1 MRQGADPADTGSWR
15 RRHRK
20 YGLDEGAGRRASTG
34 KLQRSKGGLVMLTR
48 TLALDLAPFRIR
60 VNAVAPGVIRTPLI
74 AHILDAQ
81 PGTHFGAIPWGRVGL
96 PEEVASCIVFL
107 ASDDASYVTGEI
119 FVVDG
124 GQLAINGQVPD
135 DYRDAIAARLS
146 AEEVVDHGE
155 NTEPGDVA
163 PSSETSG
170 GASPPRPNHPRLR
183 SGRHDRRPHKAGVK
197 ANAGQERGLIW

>member
-1 MRQGADPADTGSWR
+1 
-15 RRHRK
+15 
-20 YGLDEGAGRRASTG
+20 
-34 KLQRSKGGLVMLTR
+34 MLTR
-48 TLALDLAPFRIR
+48 TLALDLASFRIR

-81 PGTHFGAIPWGRVGL
+81 PGTHFGAIPWGRVGH

-107 ASDDASYVTGEI
+107 APDDAFYVTGEI

-155 NTEPGDVA
+155 NNEPGGRRT
-163 PSSETSG
+163 EQRG
-170 GASPPRPNHPRLR
+170 KRR
-183 SGRHDRRPHKAGVK
+183 SQPATP
-197 ANAGQERGLIW
+197 